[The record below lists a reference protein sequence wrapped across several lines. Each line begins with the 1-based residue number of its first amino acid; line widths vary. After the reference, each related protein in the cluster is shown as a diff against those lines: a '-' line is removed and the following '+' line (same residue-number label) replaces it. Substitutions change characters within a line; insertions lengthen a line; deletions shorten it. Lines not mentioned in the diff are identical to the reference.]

1 MKASVIIS
9 TYNQPQWLAKAL
21 AGYLYQSNKNFDIVI
36 ADDGSGEET
45 REVIKRF
52 AASSKIPV
60 KHVWHEDKGFRKSII
75 LNKAIQAAPSDYLI
89 FTDGDCIPHPDF
101 IDVHLSKAKPG
112 YFVSAGYC
120 KLSMEISERISL
132 ADIAMG
138 QCFKSSWLIEN
149 GLRSISQHLK
159 ISSKGAMALMLDAI
173 TPTKATWNGCN
184 SSGWKKDILE
194 VNRAHNE
201 VIEYGG
207 QDREM
212 GERLVNLGIKPR
224 QLRHRSISPSPGP
237 PLVATSVKKRS
248 AKTASY
254 ALASARR
261 KSPAVRTA
269 SISWVG
275 PELS

>member
-52 AASSKIPV
+52 AASSNIPV

-149 GLRSISQHLK
+149 GLRSLSQHLK

-194 VNRAHNE
+194 VNGHNE

-224 QLRHRSISPSPGP
+224 QLRHRSITLHLDHPRGYKCEDKIRKNRE
-237 PLVATSVKKRS
+237 LRS
-248 AKTASY
+248 RV
-254 ALASARR
+254 RR
-261 KSPAVRTA
+261 EKITRCANG
-269 SISWVG
+269 IHQLVG